1 MFSRSCSIGRPRC
14 RRSLLLA
21 VSLCVAGW
29 SVPVASSAEEAA
41 KTKLEEQ
48 MDEIGGAW
56 RKVRRQVADAASNAE
71 TAALVAT
78 MKRAAEKSV
87 TLEPLR
93 LRDVEEAEREPW
105 LEAYRNEM
113 KAFVGM
119 LGRLELALKEGR
131 NADAEKLVAQ
141 IGAHQRAS
149 HKDFKRPDE
158 K

>member
-1 MFSRSCSIGRPRC
+1 M
-14 RRSLLLA
+14 SLLVGLLCPQSFVT
-21 VSLCVAGW
+21 VSA
-29 SVPVASSAEEAA
+29 AAEQETA

-56 RKVRRQVADAASNAE
+56 RKVRRQVADAASNVE

-78 MKRAAEKSV
+78 MKRAAEKAA

-119 LGRLELALKEGR
+119 LGRLETALKEGR